1 MHKSENRLSTLI
13 LNKFVKVFSFI
24 FSLNLLQVIKCS
36 DISDI
41 THEEEET
48 YACATAAKRADTP
61 RKNLFVDLPYPEHD
75 QSKVK
80 EPGTWCRLKFDKS
93 FCLNPPIRRAPE
105 EIVDI
110 EDVE

>member
-1 MHKSENRLSTLI
+1 MTKKRHT
-13 LNKFVKVFSFI
+13 FVRMKRFFSFI
-24 FSLNLLQVIKCS
+24 LSQNLLQVIKCF

-41 THEEEET
+41 TRDEEET
-48 YACATAAKRADTP
+48 YVCANAAERAETP

-80 EPGTWCRLKFDKS
+80 EPDTWCRLKFDKS
-93 FCLNPPIRRAPE
+93 FCLNPPIRRLPE